1 MFPVSKNTSKMADNR
16 EYRMAP
22 SRRRPHVQRMLPCKR
37 QDEIPPH
44 MISLCGCTNM
54 GTILPDTTSINRAER
69 VMIGNQQYFVHIAN
83 NYNICTAH
91 YKQHMIDVQNK
102 RNAIQCGV
110 SISPWAG
117 RLRRHPKLDKDAE
130 ALQKSLYGGGA
141 EYELNVML
149 QGRQRSASGITETT
163 NANTNAQCLDVWA
176 GRLRPRN
183 QASLLQRSKY
193 VCV

>member
-1 MFPVSKNTSKMADNR
+1 
-16 EYRMAP
+16 
-22 SRRRPHVQRMLPCKR
+22 
-37 QDEIPPH
+37 
-44 MISLCGCTNM
+44 M
-54 GTILPDTTSINRAER
+54 GTISPDTTSINRAER
-69 VMIGNQQYFVHIAN
+69 VMIGNQQYFVHITN

-130 ALQKSLYGGGA
+130 ALKKSLYGGGA
-141 EYELNVML
+141 DYELNIML
-149 QGRQRSASGITETT
+149 QGRLRSASGIMETT
-163 NANTNAQCLDVWA
+163 HAIPNVQCLDVWA

-183 QASLLQRSKY
+183 QASRLQ
-193 VCV
+193 